1 MNTLFLQIAAQFKE
15 FFKELGPTKRM
26 SLIAASVTIVIA
38 AAIIIFMVAGREHGV
53 LLSNIPSDQIP
64 LIVAKLNEKKVPF
77 KLNDDGNSISVPKE
91 LLPATQ
97 MSLMSELGSTKIG
110 SVGLELFDKQDYSA
124 SSYSQK
130 INYQRALQGEL
141 MRSINTLGAVKQSKV
156 LLAIPVKKTFLE
168 ESASPS
174 GSVVIELYPG
184 KHLAPEQVRGIQ
196 HLVASAVE
204 GMQPE
209 KVTVVDDRGKMISR
223 VEDSNMGGSS
233 EILDLKKK
241 IEAEFEDRIQ
251 TILSKVV
258 GQAKVVTKVD
268 VTLGNKLVQSVEE
281 SVDPDRTA
289 LRSQQSEEETM
300 DGARTQPTGV
310 PGTQANLPN
319 VEGVAGG
326 NAQVGFKQ
334 DVKREIKTN
343 NFEVSRT
350 VKNIKEMAG
359 QLERISVAVVV
370 DGVLE
375 ESKAEDGTISQKWS
389 PRSAEDL
396 QKYENL
402 IKSAIGF
409 TDSRGDSIKVET
421 MEFAQEDFTESER
434 IMTSLERKKLVN
446 TVFKWG
452 LLGFSLA
459 LFFFLVIKPFMSWVT
474 DSFQQSVDEMLPRT
488 IEELEE
494 LHAVDSTLPGMSSA
508 LPVLEQ
514 NIDPEKAEAELLRD
528 RIMSIVEN
536 ESEKAA
542 GALSMWVAKRE

>member
-1 MNTLFLQIAAQFKE
+1 
-15 FFKELGPTKRM
+15 
-26 SLIAASVTIVIA
+26 V
-38 AAIIIFMVAGREHGV
+38 
-53 LLSNIPSDQIP
+53 
-64 LIVAKLNEKKVPF
+64 VAKLNEKKVPF
-77 KLNDDGNSISVPKE
+77 KINNDGNSISIPKD

-97 MSLMSELGSTKIG
+97 MSLMAEIGSTKIG
-110 SVGLELFDKQDYSA
+110 SIGLELFDKQDYSA

-141 MRSINTLGAVKQSKV
+141 MRSINTLSAVKQSKV
-156 LLAIPVKKTFLE
+156 LLAIPVKKTFIE
-168 ESASPS
+168 ESVAPS
-174 GSVVIELYPG
+174 ASVVIELYPG
-184 KHLAPEQVRGIQ
+184 KTLTPEQVRGIQ

-209 KVTVVDDRGKMISR
+209 KVTVVDDRGKMLSR
-223 VEDSNMGGSS
+223 VEDAAMGGSS
-233 EILDLKKK
+233 EILELKKK
-241 IEAEFEDRIQ
+241 VESELEDRIH

-268 VTLGNKLVQSVEE
+268 VTLGSKLVQSVEE

-289 LRSQQSEEETM
+289 IRSQQSEEETM
-300 DGARTQPTGV
+300 DGARTQPSGV
-310 PGTQANLPN
+310 PGTQSNLPN
-319 VEGVAGG
+319 VEGGASS
-326 NAQVGFKQ
+326 AQVGFKQ
-334 DVKREIKTN
+334 DVKREIKTA
-343 NFEVSRT
+343 NFEISRT
-350 VKNIKEMAG
+350 VRNIKEMAG
-359 QLERISVAVVV
+359 QLERVSVAVVV
-370 DGVLE
+370 DGIMKEVKNE
-375 ESKAEDGTISQKWS
+375 EGKISYEWT
-389 PRSAEDL
+389 PRTTEEL
-396 QKYENL
+396 QKYESL

-409 TDSRGDSIKVET
+409 NESRGDSVKVES
-421 MEFAQEDFTESER
+421 MQFAQEDFSEAER
-434 IMTSLERKKLVN
+434 IMITLERKKLLN
-446 TVFKWG
+446 TVLKWG

-536 ESEKAA
+536 ETEKAV
-542 GALSMWVAKRE
+542 GALSMWVTRRD

>member
-1 MNTLFLQIAAQFKE
+1 VNKLFLQIAAQFKE

-26 SLIAASVTIVIA
+26 SLIGASVVIFIA
-38 AAIIIFMVAGREHGV
+38 AAIMIFMVAGKEYGV
-53 LLSNIPSDQIP
+53 LLSNIPSDQVP

-77 KLNDDGNSISVPKE
+77 KINNDGNSISIPKD

-97 MSLMSELGSTKIG
+97 MSLMAELGSTKIG
-110 SVGLELFDKQDYSA
+110 SIGLEIFDKQDYSA
-124 SSYSQK
+124 SSYTQK

-141 MRSINTLGAVKQSKV
+141 MRSINTLSAVKQSKV

-168 ESASPS
+168 ESAAPS
-174 GSVVIELYPG
+174 ASVVIELYPG
-184 KHLAPEQVRGIQ
+184 KTLTPEQVRGIQ

-209 KVTVVDDRGKMISR
+209 KVTVVDDRGKMLSR
-223 VEDSNMGGSS
+223 VEDSTISGSA
-233 EILDLKKK
+233 EILELKKK
-241 IEAEFEDRIQ
+241 VESELEDRIQ

-268 VTLGNKLVQSVEE
+268 VTLGNKLIQSVEE
-281 SVDPDRTA
+281 NVDPDRTA
-289 LRSQQSEEETM
+289 IRSQQSEEETM
-300 DGARTQPTGV
+300 DGARTQPSGI
-310 PGTQANLPN
+310 PGTQSNLPN
-319 VEGVAGG
+319 VEGGSG
-326 NAQVGFKQ
+326 SAQVGFKQ
-334 DVKREIKTN
+334 DVKREIKTA

-370 DGVLE
+370 DGVVKE
-375 ESKAEDGTISQKWS
+375 VKTPDGKMNYEWT
-389 PRSAEDL
+389 PRPVEDL
-396 QKYENL
+396 QKYESL

-409 TDSRGDSIKVET
+409 NESRGDSVKVES
-421 MEFAQEDFTESER
+421 MQFAQEDFSEAER
-434 IMTSLERKKLVN
+434 ILTTLERKKLVN
-446 TVFKWG
+446 TVLKWG

-459 LFFFLVIKPFMSWVT
+459 LFFFLVIRPFMSWVT

-494 LHAVDSTLPGMSSA
+494 LHAVDTTLPGMSSA

-542 GALSMWVAKRE
+542 GALSMWVTKRE

>member
-1 MNTLFLQIAAQFKE
+1 LFLQIAAQFKE
-15 FFKELGPTKRM
+15 FFRELGPTKRM
-26 SLIAASVTIVIA
+26 SFIGASIVIVIA
-38 AAIIIFMVAGREHGV
+38 AAIMVFMIAGKEHGV
-53 LLSNIPSDQIP
+53 LLSNIPSDQVP

-77 KLNDDGNSISVPKE
+77 KLNDEGNSISVPKD

-141 MRSINTLGAVKQSKV
+141 MRSINTLNAVKQSKV
-156 LLAIPVKKTFLE
+156 LLAIPIKKTFLE
-168 ESASPS
+168 EATSPSAS
-174 GSVVIELYPG
+174 VVLELHLG
-184 KHLAPEQVRGIQ
+184 KSLAPEQVRGVQ

-209 KVTVVDDRGKMISR
+209 KVTVVDDRGKMLSR
-223 VEDSNMGGSS
+223 VEDSAMGGSS
-233 EILDLKKK
+233 EILELKKK
-241 IEAEFEDRIQ
+241 IESELEDRIQ
-251 TILSKVV
+251 GILSKVV

-289 LRSQQSEEETM
+289 IRSQQSEEETM

-310 PGTQANLPN
+310 PGTQSNLPN
-319 VEGVAGG
+319 VEGGGG

-334 DVKREIKTN
+334 DVKREIKTA
-343 NFEVSRT
+343 NFEISRT

-359 QLERISVAVVV
+359 QMEKLSVAVVV
-370 DGVLE
+370 DGVMNQE
-375 ESKAEDGTISQKWS
+375 TAPDGTVTEKWT

-396 QKYENL
+396 QKYETL

-409 TDSRGDSIKVET
+409 TETRGDSVKVET
-421 MEFAQEDFTESER
+421 MQFAQEDFTESER
-434 IMTSLERKKLVN
+434 IMTTLERKKLVN
-446 TVFKWG
+446 TILKWG

-528 RIMSIVEN
+528 RIMSIVES